1 MNVRP
6 RIGRRESP
14 GKERSDY
21 EHRKEEYELAIRTHT
36 VTLDQVVEA
45 NHKRFH
51 DEGPGADIY
60 GEYYPRLLKSF
71 DDQHGGIDRSYFG
84 RHSESAAILT
94 KEKELHVKVGSSEFD
109 DNEFIGILS
118 DLTLLH
124 LQAREFLNEDDFRI
138 CMDPVFNVVTHCL
151 DSVEGMVSRTERQNS
166 QKRRNSSSA
175 NSISKQRD
183 HIKGLL
189 SREYSRANQ
198 AFYRVI
204 QRNALV
210 RYFYGML
217 IGVAALSVLAYWMG
231 FIYNDSIFGLPHKLM
246 GTVVVGGAVGAFISV
261 LTRISSGRFSLSQS
275 TVSLQEAKRRAL
287 MLWILG
293 AFRPLMGAIFASVF
307 VIFQYSG
314 LVPVKPEVADPD
326 LANTYYAGIA
336 FIAGFSERWAQD
348 MVVSTRTTLFEPRPS
363 IATPGSETT
372 SETSRRAVQ

>member
-14 GKERSDY
+14 RNDRTEY
-21 EHRKEEYELAIRTHT
+21 EHRKGEYELAIRTGT
-36 VTLDQVVEA
+36 VTLDQVAEA
-45 NHKRFH
+45 NHRRFH
-51 DEGPGADIY
+51 DEGTGAGIY
-60 GEYYPRLLKSF
+60 GEYYPRLLQSF

-94 KEKELHVKVGSSEFD
+94 KEKELYIKVGSSEFD
-109 DNEFIGILS
+109 DTEFIGILS
-118 DLTLLH
+118 GLTLLH
-124 LQAREFLNEDDFRI
+124 LQARQFLNEDDFRI

-151 DSVEGMVSRTERQNS
+151 EAVEGMAFRAERQDS
-166 QKRRNSSSA
+166 QNAGDDSNA
-175 NSISKQRD
+175 NSISRQRG
-183 HIKGLL
+183 HIKELL
-189 SREYSRANQ
+189 NNEYLRANE

-261 LTRISSGRFSLSQS
+261 LTRISSGRFSLSRG
-275 TVSLQEAKRRAL
+275 TISLQEAKRRAM

-293 AFRPLMGAIFASVF
+293 AFRPLMGAVFASVF

-314 LVPVKPEVADPD
+314 LIPVKPEPGEGD
-326 LANTYYAGIA
+326 LTNTYYAGIA

-348 MVVSTRTTLFEPRPS
+348 MVVSTRTTLLEPRPS
-363 IATPGSETT
+363 VGTAGSETT
-372 SETSRRAVQ
+372 QEISRQAVQ